1 MLFIMILEKN
11 ECRLFVKN
19 KMNDFSLSDDFFT
32 YSESAQSFFLS
43 SDIYKNAKIVCAF
56 SAIGDDVA
64 IGDVVAQ
71 DETKRDEISTRMI
84 LERTI
89 VDKKKLALP
98 RVVSSAQRA
107 ASECRCA
114 SEQRAVSAQR
124 VASERSD
131 VSDVMHFYFVSSLA
145 SLQKNKWGICEPVP
159 DKKNIV
165 QSFEGAVFLV
175 PGRAFTL
182 NGERLGRGK
191 GFYDSF
197 LSDVKKNYEGIVAAG
212 FCFGWQVFP
221 SLPCDTYDQK
231 MTYIVTERGIVK
243 CE

>member
-1 MLFIMILEKN
+1 
-11 ECRLFVKN
+11 
-19 KMNDFSLSDDFFT
+19 MNDFSLSDDFFT

-56 SAIGDDVA
+56 SSMN
-64 IGDVVAQ
+64 
-71 DETKRDEISTRMI
+71 DEIQTKRI

-89 VDKKKLALP
+89 ADKKKLALP
-98 RVVSSAQRA
+98 CVAPRVQLGAGEQSGASVQHGVREQCDVS
-107 ASECRCA
+107 E
-114 SEQRAVSAQR
+114 QR
-124 VASERSD
+124 VASEQRSASAQSVASECRYASEQRVESERRD
-131 VSDVMHFYFVSSLA
+131 VSDVMHFYFVSSLD
-145 SLQKNKWGICEPVP
+145 SLQKNRWGICEPVP

-212 FCFGWQVFP
+212 FCFDWQVFP

-231 MTYIVTERGIVK
+231 MTYIVTERGVVK